1 MTQDKNILE
10 NLEFL
15 DNILNYLIHNCKS
28 YSCNFDVLYSHFYNR
43 NLKTENKFNALGYY
57 TAISESKS
65 NSIKDGF
72 SNFSVSDNTQA
83 QGEKLVEA
91 CYYLMQNDYI
101 RISPNFDLKI
111 TYEGIIK
118 YSKGFKKEFKFENH
132 KSILDVYNVY
142 ISIGLTM
149 VGLIVGYFL
158 GK

>member
-1 MTQDKNILE
+1 MTEDKNIIKNFEL
-10 NLEFL
+10 L
-15 DNILNYLIHNCKS
+15 DNILSFLIHDCDAYNGT
-28 YSCNFDVLYSHFYNR
+28 FDELYLKITGR
-43 NLKTENKFNALGYY
+43 NLTKDKKAHNYGYLELLLKNNKVNNFFGLG
-57 TAISESKS
+57 
-65 NSIKDGF
+65 F
-72 SNFSVSDNTQA
+72 SDNTLA

-91 CYYLMQNDYI
+91 CYYLMHNNYI
-101 RISPNFDLKI
+101 RISNNFDLKI

-142 ISIGLTM
+142 ISIGLTL